1 MKRTEK
7 TSIPCLDL
15 AKTFPRSPREKIAGL
30 VHLPRMIDKARAL
43 ENGSIGEY
51 IYPCPLDERLLT
63 FLCIKSDKFTEAIIT
78 IEDQNILKWTET
90 VCARR
95 TDGEKEKFNKKFLA
109 KKPNNEKSWEK
120 FYRIRDRIDPSRT
133 DIQTWTDL
141 IDLEEGRLAK
151 IPASSS

>member
-1 MKRTEK
+1 MKGAK
-7 TSIPCLDL
+7 KMSIPYLDL

-63 FLCIKSDKFTEAIIT
+63 FLCIKSDKFTEAIIAT
-78 IEDQNILKWTET
+78 EDQNISKWAET
-90 VCARR
+90 VCASR
-95 TDGEKEKFNKKFLA
+95 TDEEKENFNKKFLA
-109 KKPNNEKSWEK
+109 KKPNNEKSREK
-120 FYRIRDRIDPSRT
+120 FYRIRDSIDPSRT

-141 IDLEEGRLAK
+141 MDLEEGRLAK
-151 IPASSS
+151 TPASSS